1 MRIFIGPSVGG
12 RANLC
17 LSIRPYPT
25 SFSGNLRISFFWNF
39 VKSERS
45 GFSSKTHVCPK
56 TVKQGSKCTQNRILR
71 IFHKFCYHF
80 LMEGTSIERPYNF
93 LFCYANPVSG
103 KNLYCQV
110 MTKMSNQIAWFFDH
124 QYLWKECIDILF
136 FYMEIFIKER

>member
-1 MRIFIGPSVGG
+1 MVVWTYACPSVRIQPVFLGIC
-12 RANLC
+12 ALV
-17 LSIRPYPT
+17 
-25 SFSGNLRISFFWNF
+25 FSEISQMDRDLKT

-45 GFSSKTHVCPK
+45 EFSSKTHVCPK

-80 LMEGTSIERPYNF
+80 LMQGTSIERPYNF

-110 MTKMSNQIAWFFDH
+110 MTKMSNQIAWFFDN

-136 FYMEIFIKER
+136 FYMEIFTKER